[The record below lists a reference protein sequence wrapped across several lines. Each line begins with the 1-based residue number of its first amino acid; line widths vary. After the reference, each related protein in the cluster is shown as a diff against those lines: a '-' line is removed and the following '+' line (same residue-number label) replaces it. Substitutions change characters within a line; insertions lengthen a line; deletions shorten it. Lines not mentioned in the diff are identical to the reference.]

1 MNESVFFE
9 VEFVLLVIFSLILPI
24 GIYAYMMLK
33 KAISRKTVLLLGIT
47 LIVVAGVD
55 LFLLQQLK
63 GFAQASQ
70 SLLDDMFFVS
80 ELSIALYLL
89 PALFAGIGINMISHV
104 LINHLVDAERRFDRE
119 HPERHNGRNPDR
131 SFPGYCE

>member
-1 MNESVFFE
+1 MSESVFFE
-9 VEFVLLVIFSLILPI
+9 LEFVLLVIFSLILPI
-24 GIYAYMMLK
+24 GIYAYMMRK

-47 LIVVAGVD
+47 LIVIAGVD

-63 GFAQASQ
+63 GFAQSSR
-70 SLLDDMFFVS
+70 SLIDDVFFVS

-104 LINHLVDAERRFDRE
+104 LVNHLVDAERRFDRE
-119 HPERHNGRNPDR
+119 HPERRHGRIPDR
-131 SFPGYCE
+131 RTPEDRE